1 MINKKLKIILLFL
14 SIILIS
20 ECGNVP
26 IYSAKDINFYI
37 QDSILSGDKEI
48 AQDIID
54 RVTRFERKEKVKEN
68 TKKIILEIDVERNKS
83 DAVKDKTGK
92 IVTYKMEIIV
102 NIKAKILDSENYFYS
117 ERLINSLNYDKQ
129 SQISETINLEK
140 SVIRNIISKLANDII
155 LRINQSI

>member
-20 ECGNVP
+20 ECGYAP

-102 NIKAKILDSENYFYS
+102 DIKAKILDSGNYFYS

>member
-20 ECGNVP
+20 ECGYAP

-140 SVIRNIISKLANDII
+140 SVIRNIISKLSNDII